1 MTFLF
6 TFVCM
11 NIKPFF
17 YALCIV
23 TLTALTACDN
33 NASTNTNAL
42 ATDSSASAMPEELK
56 QLNEQLKTNPENSE
70 LYHKRALFYMNNK
83 KYSQGLADMLIA
95 VNIDSTNANYY
106 LTLSDLYFIDNQTYK
121 TKAALEKCIA
131 LDDKNTEAFLKLA
144 ELYLYVRKYEES
156 IKYINRAL
164 KIDQYNAKGYFMKG
178 MNYKELKDTAR
189 AISSMQ
195 TAVEQDQQY
204 YNAFVQ
210 LGMLCAAKKN
220 PLAVEYYK
228 NAIKIN
234 PKSIEALYSLAKYY
248 QDTEAFEKSIEA
260 YNNLLKIES
269 KSMNTYY
276 NLGVIHLI
284 NLKKYDEAVNYFTT
298 ATQIN
303 PKYVQAYYGRALSYQ
318 AKGDKK
324 SALTDFEACV
334 NINPQFEPAVEE
346 LKKYKK

>member
-11 NIKPFF
+11 NTKPFF
-17 YALCIV
+17 FALCLAVFI
-23 TLTALTACDN
+23 TFTACDN
-33 NASTNTNAL
+33 TTKNNPQAL
-42 ATDSSASAMPEELK
+42 ARDSTASAIPEELK
-56 QLNEQLKTNPENSE
+56 QLNQQLKANPNNAE
-70 LYHKRALFYMNNK
+70 LYHKRALFYMNTK

-95 VNIDSTNANYY
+95 VNIDTTNAKYF
-106 LTLSDLYFIDNQTYK
+106 LTLSDFYFIDNQTSK

-131 LDDKNTEAFLKLA
+131 LDDKNTDAFLKLA

-156 IKYINRAL
+156 IKYINMAL

-260 YNNLLKIES
+260 YNNLLKVES

-284 NLKKYDEAVNYFTT
+284 NLKKYNEAVNYFTT
-298 ATQIN
+298 AAQIN

-318 AKGDKK
+318 ALGNKK
-324 SALTDFEACV
+324 QALTDFEACV

>member
-1 MTFLF
+1 
-6 TFVCM
+6 M
-11 NIKPFF
+11 NIKSFF
-17 YALCIV
+17 YTFCI
-23 TLTALTACDN
+23 AIASAFTACDN
-33 NASTNTNAL
+33 NATNNSSPL
-42 ATDSSASAMPEELK
+42 ATDSTVSAIPAEIAELN
-56 QLNEQLKTNPENSE
+56 QQLKSNPDNAE
-70 LYHKRALFYMNNK
+70 LYYKRAQFYMNTK

-95 VNIDSTNANYY
+95 VNIDSTNANYF
-106 LTLSDLYFIDNQTYK
+106 LTLSDFYFIDNQTSK
-121 TKAALEKCIA
+121 TKAALERCIA
-131 LDDKNTEAFLKLA
+131 LDDKNTEALLKLA

-156 IKYINRAL
+156 IKYINMAL

-178 MNYKELKDTAR
+178 MNYKELKDTTR

-220 PLAVEYYK
+220 PLAIEYYK
-228 NAIKIN
+228 NAVKIN

-248 QDTEAFEKSIEA
+248 QDTEAFPKAIEA

-284 NLKKYDEAVNYFTT
+284 NLKKYDEALNYFST
-298 ATQIN
+298 AIQIN
-303 PKYVQAYYGRALSYQ
+303 PKYVQAYYGRALCYQ

-324 SALTDFEACV
+324 NALLDFEACV
-334 NINPQFEPAVEE
+334 NINPQFEPAIQE
-346 LKKYKK
+346 LKKNKK